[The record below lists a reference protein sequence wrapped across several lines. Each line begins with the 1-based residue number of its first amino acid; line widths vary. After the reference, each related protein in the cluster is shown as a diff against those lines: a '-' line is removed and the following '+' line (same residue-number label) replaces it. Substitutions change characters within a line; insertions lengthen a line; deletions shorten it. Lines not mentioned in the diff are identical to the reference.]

1 MGKLMDQLHHPLMY
15 RGDFTHDPGTV
26 HFMYSHVQWRLHA
39 WSRYSTLYVL
49 SWAEETSHMIQVQ
62 YTLCTLMYR
71 GDFTHD
77 PGTVDFMYSHLQRRL
92 HTWSRFCT
100 LYVLWCTEETSHM
113 IQVQYT
119 LCTLM
124 YRGDFTH
131 DPGTAQFIYSHVQT
145 FFSYQRCHFRERG
158 MNNVVGNKM

>member
-1 MGKLMDQLHHPLMY
+1 
-15 RGDFTHDPGTV
+15 
-26 HFMYSHVQWRLHA
+26 
-39 WSRYSTLYVL
+39 
-49 SWAEETSHMIQVQ
+49 
-62 YTLCTLMYR
+62 
-71 GDFTHD
+71 
-77 PGTVDFMYSHLQRRL
+77 
-92 HTWSRFCT
+92 
-100 LYVLWCTEETSHM
+100 M